1 MERLGFISLLIAGLI
16 ALIPAR
22 PAAAHVL
29 FIDQR
34 TNIAAVFHAN
44 PNDDPVAGEMSELF
58 FDIQDKNSSVRI
70 PYSGYDLVIT
80 DEAGQRTTVR
90 MSASGSTVQ
99 AKYTFPS
106 QGLYLLSVQ
115 SQPEYDEFQ
124 KVSINGSL
132 RVTRGV
138 GVSAK
143 PDSSLPLIGLIGSGT
158 GMFLLGITFT
168 NNRHKIL
175 RNSKF

>member
-1 MERLGFISLLIAGLI
+1 MLRLGTLSLFIAILI
-16 ALIPAR
+16 ALVPVR

-29 FIDQR
+29 FIDKQ
-34 TNIAAVFHAN
+34 TNIAAVFHSN
-44 PNDDPVAGEMSELF
+44 PNDDPVAGEESELF

-70 PYSGYDLVIT
+70 PYSGYDLIIT
-80 DEAGQRTTVR
+80 DETGQRTRLR
-90 MSASGSTVQ
+90 MSASDSTVQ

-115 SQPEYDEFQ
+115 SQPEYDAFQ

-138 GVSAK
+138 GASAK
-143 PDSSLPLIGLIGSGT
+143 PDNSLPLIGLVGSGT
-158 GMFLLGITFT
+158 AIFLLGITFF
-168 NNRHKIL
+168 NNREKIL